1 MIQLALMLALCG
13 QAPATQ
19 AAPAETPVAAKTAS
33 KAAAL
38 TPEDLARQRANAE
51 VIRLAELQERGE
63 ETGSTAQQDLGSL
76 LGALFKM
83 LAVLGVIC
91 LLAYFLLGKV
101 LPRLM
106 RVPMPTASQKLLT
119 VVDRLPIDQKRTLLV
134 VAVGEQHFLVGAAD
148 AGINLISRLDDETV
162 RIALQ
167 NVPAASSG
175 PLSVLRRTM
184 NKEG

>member
-1 MIQLALMLALCG
+1 MIKLALMLALCG
-13 QAPATQ
+13 QTPASQ
-19 AAPAETPVAAKTAS
+19 AAAPESPVAAETTS
-33 KAAAL
+33 KSAAL
-38 TPEDLARQRANAE
+38 SPEDLARERANAE

-63 ETGSTAQQDLGSL
+63 ESSSNAQEDLGSL

-83 LAVLGVIC
+83 LAVLALIC
-91 LLAYFLLGKV
+91 LMAYFLLGKV

-119 VVDRLPIDQKRTLLV
+119 VVDRLPIDQKRTILV
-134 VAVGEQHFLVGAAD
+134 VAVGDQHFLVGAAD

-162 RIALQ
+162 RTALQ
-167 NVPAASSG
+167 NAPASGSG
-175 PLSVLRRTM
+175 PLSALRRTM